1 LLLIINGLPTKTN
14 NPTVMENYPTSLP
27 PQAQD
32 QQPGLESQMMP
43 EPVYIR
49 ANYKG
54 SEKLQG
60 KVALITG
67 GDSGIGRAVA
77 VHFAR
82 EGADL
87 ALVYKAEE
95 QSDADD
101 TKKLV
106 EAEGRRC
113 VLLPGDLRDAAFCE
127 DIVSQTVAQLGKL
140 NIVISNAA
148 EQFTSTDVA
157 ELPNEQ
163 FEDTFQV
170 NFFPLVR
177 IVKAALPHLHEGDS
191 IIATSSIN
199 AYRGNQ
205 QLVDYTSTK
214 GAITAYIRSIAQQL
228 ADKKIRANT
237 VAPGPIWTPLIPASF
252 PPDKVEKFGQD
263 TTMKRPGQPAEVAPA
278 YVFLASEDASY
289 ITGQAIHPNGG
300 EVLNT

>member
-1 LLLIINGLPTKTN
+1 METK
-14 NPTVMENYPTSLP
+14 PTSLP
-27 PQAQD
+27 PQQQD
-32 QQPGLESQMMP
+32 QQPGLEAEMTPQP
-43 EPVYIR
+43 EYIR
-49 ANYKG
+49 PNYRG
-54 SEKLQG
+54 SGKLQD

-77 VHFAR
+77 IHFAR
-82 EGADL
+82 EGADV
-87 ALVYKAEE
+87 AFCYKPEE
-95 QSDADD
+95 EEDAYA
-101 TKKLV
+101 TRQLV

-113 VLLPGDLRDAAFCE
+113 LTLPGDLREVSFCE
-127 DIVSQTVAQLGKL
+127 SIVSQTVQELGQL
-140 NIVISNAA
+140 NIVVSNAA

-163 FEDTFQV
+163 FEDTFRV
-170 NFFPLVR
+170 NFFPLVWV
-177 IVKAALPHLHEGDS
+177 VKAALPHLSEGDS

-205 QLVDYTSTK
+205 QLVDYTATK

-228 ADKKIRANT
+228 AEKKIRANT

-252 PPDKVEKFGQD
+252 PPEKVASFGKD
-263 TTMKRPGQPAEVAPA
+263 TTMKRPGQPSEVAPA
-278 YVFLASEDASY
+278 FVFLASEDASY

>member
-1 LLLIINGLPTKTN
+1 METK
-14 NPTVMENYPTSLP
+14 PTSLP
-27 PQAQD
+27 PQHQD
-32 QQPGLESQMMP
+32 QQPGLESAMSPAP
-43 EPVYIR
+43 EYIR
-49 ANYKG
+49 ANYRG
-54 SEKLQG
+54 SGKLQA

-77 VHFAR
+77 LHFAR
-82 EGADL
+82 EGADV
-87 ALVYKAEE
+87 ALSYLPAE
-95 QSDADD
+95 QADANE
-101 TKKLV
+101 TERLV
-106 EAEGRRC
+106 LAEGGRC
-113 VLLPGDLRDAAFCE
+113 LLLPGDLRDPRFCQN
-127 DIVSQTVAQLGKL
+127 IVAQTVGELGQL
-140 NIVISNAA
+140 NIVVSNAA
-148 EQFTSTDVA
+148 EQFISTDVA
-157 ELPNEQ
+157 TLPDEQ

-177 IVKAALPHLHEGDS
+177 MVKAALPHLHEGDS

-205 QLVDYTSTK
+205 QLVDYTATK

-228 ADKKIRANT
+228 AEKKIRANT

-252 PPDKVEKFGQD
+252 PADKVAEFGQD
-263 TTMKRPGQPAEVAPA
+263 TTMKRPGQPSEVAPA

>member
-1 LLLIINGLPTKTN
+1 
-14 NPTVMENYPTSLP
+14 MENYPTSLP

-87 ALVYKAEE
+87 ALVYKVEE

>member
-1 LLLIINGLPTKTN
+1 
-14 NPTVMENYPTSLP
+14 
-27 PQAQD
+27 
-32 QQPGLESQMMP
+32 
-43 EPVYIR
+43 
-49 ANYKG
+49 
-54 SEKLQG
+54 
-60 KVALITG
+60 VAL
-67 GDSGIGRAVA
+67 S
-77 VHFAR
+77 F
-82 EGADL
+82 
-87 ALVYKAEE
+87 KPEE
-95 QSDADD
+95 QADADD
-101 TKKLV
+101 TRELV

-113 VLLPGDLRDAAFCE
+113 VLLPGDLRDHQYCE
-127 DIVSQTVAQLGKL
+127 AIVAQTVRQLGKL

-148 EQFTSTDVA
+148 EQFVSTDVA

-177 IVKAALPHLHEGDS
+177 VVKAALPHLHAGDS

-214 GAITAYIRSIAQQL
+214 GAITAYIRSISQQL
-228 ADKKIRANT
+228 AEKKIRANT

-263 TTMKRPGQPAEVAPA
+263 TTLKRPGQPAEVAPA
-278 YVFLASEDASY
+278 FVFLASEDASY

>member
-1 LLLIINGLPTKTN
+1 
-14 NPTVMENYPTSLP
+14 MENYPDSLP
-27 PQAQD
+27 PQAQA
-32 QQPGLESQMMP
+32 QQPGLENQMTP

-54 SEKLQG
+54 SDKLPG

-67 GDSGIGRAVA
+67 GDSGISRAVA
-77 VHFAR
+77 IHFAR

-87 ALVYKAEE
+87 ALVFKPEE
-95 QSDADD
+95 QGDADD
-101 TKKLV
+101 TKALV

-113 VLLPGDLRDAAFCE
+113 VLLPGDLRDPQFCE
-127 DIVSQTVAQLGKL
+127 DIVSQTVRQLGKL
-140 NIVISNAA
+140 NIVVSNAA

-177 IVKAALPHLHEGDS
+177 VVKAALPHLHEGDS

-214 GAITAYIRSIAQQL
+214 GAITAYIRSISQQL
-228 ADKKIRANT
+228 AEKKIRANT

>member
-1 LLLIINGLPTKTN
+1 METK
-14 NPTVMENYPTSLP
+14 PTSVP
-27 PQAQD
+27 PQQQA
-32 QQPGLESQMMP
+32 QQPGLESEMHPQP
-43 EPVYIR
+43 EYIR
-49 ANYKG
+49 ANYRG
-54 SEKLQG
+54 SGKLQG

-82 EGADL
+82 EGADV
-87 ALVYKAEE
+87 AISFRPEE
-95 QSDADD
+95 QADADE
-101 TKKLV
+101 TRQLV
-106 EAEGRRC
+106 QQEGSRC
-113 VLLPGDLRDAAFCE
+113 LLLPGDLRNPKYCE
-127 DIVSQTVAQLGKL
+127 DLVEETVDELGQL
-140 NIVISNAA
+140 NIVVSNAA

-157 ELPNEQ
+157 EMPNEQ
-163 FEDTFQV
+163 VEDTFQV

-177 IVKAALPHLHEGDS
+177 IVKAAVPHLHKGDS

-205 QLVDYTSTK
+205 QLVDYSATK

-228 ADKKIRANT
+228 ADKGIRANT

-252 PPDKVEKFGQD
+252 PPDKVAKFGQD
-263 TTMKRPGQPAEVAPA
+263 TILKRPGQPSEVAPA
-278 YVFLASEDASY
+278 FVFLASEDASY

>member
-1 LLLIINGLPTKTN
+1 
-14 NPTVMENYPTSLP
+14 MENYPTSLP

-32 QQPGLESQMMP
+32 QQPGLEQEMSPQ
-43 EPVYIR
+43 PVYIR
-49 ANYKG
+49 PNYKG
-54 SEKLQG
+54 SEKLQD

-77 VHFAR
+77 IHFAR
-82 EGADL
+82 EGADV
-87 ALVYKAEE
+87 AIVYKAEE
-95 QSDADD
+95 QEDADA
-101 TKKLV
+101 TKQLV
-106 EAEGRRC
+106 EQENRRC
-113 VLLPGDLRDAAFCE
+113 VLLSGDLRDPQFCE
-127 DIVSQTVAQLGKL
+127 DIVTQTVQQLGKL
-140 NIVISNAA
+140 NIVVSNAA
-148 EQFTSTDVA
+148 EQFVSKDVS

-177 IVKAALPHLHEGDS
+177 IVKVALQHLHEGDS

-228 ADKKIRANT
+228 AEKKIRANT

-252 PPDKVEKFGQD
+252 PPDKVKEFGQD

-278 YVFLASEDASY
+278 FVFLASEDASY

>member
-1 LLLIINGLPTKTN
+1 METK
-14 NPTVMENYPTSLP
+14 PTSLP
-27 PQAQD
+27 PQQQS
-32 QQPGLESQMMP
+32 QQPGLEEKMNPQP
-43 EPVYIR
+43 EYIR
-49 ANYKG
+49 PNYRG
-54 SEKLQG
+54 SDKLQG

-82 EGADL
+82 EGADV
-87 ALVYKAEE
+87 AIAFKPEE
-95 QSDADD
+95 QADADE
-101 TKKLV
+101 TQQLV
-106 EAEGRRC
+106 KQEGRRC
-113 VLLPGDLRDAAFCE
+113 LLLPGDLRDPQHCQ
-127 DIVSQTVAQLGKL
+127 DIVTRTVQELGQL
-140 NIVISNAA
+140 NIVVSNAA

-157 ELPNEQ
+157 EIPDEQ

-170 NFFPLVR
+170 NFFALVR
-177 IVKAALPHLHEGDS
+177 VVKAALPHLHAGDS

-228 ADKKIRANT
+228 AEKKIRANT

-252 PPDKVEKFGQD
+252 PAEKVAQFGQD
-263 TTMKRPGQPAEVAPA
+263 TTMKRPGQPSEVAPA
-278 YVFLASEDASY
+278 FVFLASEDASY

>member
-1 LLLIINGLPTKTN
+1 MLP
-14 NPTVMENYPTSLP
+14 
-27 PQAQD
+27 A
-32 QQPGLESQMMP
+32 P
-43 EPVYIR
+43 EYIR
-49 ANYKG
+49 PSYRG
-54 SEKLQG
+54 SGKRQG

-82 EGADL
+82 EGASV
-87 ALVYKAEE
+87 ALTYLPTE
-95 QSDADD
+95 QDEA
-101 TKKLV
+101 TETERLV
-106 EAEGRRC
+106 QAEGARC
-113 VLLPGDLRDAAFCE
+113 LLLTGDLRDAHFCE
-127 DIVSQTVAQLGKL
+127 DIVTQTVRELGQL
-140 NIVISNAA
+140 NIVVSNAA

-157 ELPNEQ
+157 TLPNEQ

-177 IVKAALPHLHEGDS
+177 VVKAAVPHLHEGDS

-205 QLVDYTSTK
+205 QLVDYSSTK

-228 ADKKIRANT
+228 AEKKIRANT
-237 VAPGPIWTPLIPASF
+237 VAPGSIWTPLIPASF
-252 PPDKVEKFGQD
+252 PADKVAKFGQD
-263 TTMKRPGQPAEVAPA
+263 TTMKRPGQPSEVAPA

-289 ITGQAIHPNGG
+289 ITGQTIHPNGG

>member
-1 LLLIINGLPTKTN
+1 
-14 NPTVMENYPTSLP
+14 MENYPNSLP

-32 QQPGLESQMMP
+32 QQPGLESQMTP

-54 SEKLQG
+54 SEKLQD

-87 ALVYKAEE
+87 ALVYKPEE
-95 QSDADD
+95 QSDADA
-101 TKKLV
+101 TKQLV

-113 VLLPGDLRDAAFCE
+113 VLLPGDLRDPQFCE
-127 DIVSQTVAQLGKL
+127 DLVSQTIAQLGKL
-140 NIVISNAA
+140 NIVVSNAA
-148 EQFTSTDVA
+148 EQFVSTDVA

-170 NFFPLVR
+170 NFFAMVR
-177 IVKAALPHLHEGDS
+177 VVKAALPHLHEGDS

-228 ADKKIRANT
+228 AEKKIRANT

-278 YVFLASEDASY
+278 FVFLASEDASY

>member
-1 LLLIINGLPTKTN
+1 METK
-14 NPTVMENYPTSLP
+14 PTSLP
-27 PQAQD
+27 PQHQD
-32 QQPGLESQMMP
+32 QQPGLESAMTPAP
-43 EPVYIR
+43 EYIR
-49 ANYKG
+49 ANYRG
-54 SEKLQG
+54 SGKLQD

-77 VHFAR
+77 LHFAR
-82 EGADL
+82 EGANV
-87 ALVYKAEE
+87 AISYKSEE
-95 QSDADD
+95 QTDAHE
-101 TKKLV
+101 TERLV
-106 EAEGRRC
+106 LAEGRRC
-113 VLLPGDLRDAAFCE
+113 LLLPGDLRDASFCAE
-127 DIVSQTVAQLGKL
+127 IVAQTVRELGQL
-140 NIVISNAA
+140 NIVVSNAA
-148 EQFTSTDVA
+148 EQFVNTDVA
-157 ELPNEQ
+157 TLPDEQ

-177 IVKAALPHLHEGDS
+177 VVKAALPHMHEGDS

-205 QLVDYTSTK
+205 QLVDYTATK

-228 ADKKIRANT
+228 AEKKIRANT

-252 PPDKVEKFGQD
+252 PADKVAEFGKD
-263 TTMKRPGQPAEVAPA
+263 TTMKRPGQPSEVAPA

>member
-1 LLLIINGLPTKTN
+1 METK
-14 NPTVMENYPTSLP
+14 PTSLP
-27 PQAQD
+27 PQQQD
-32 QQPGLESQMMP
+32 QQPGLEAEMTPQP
-43 EPVYIR
+43 EYIR
-49 ANYKG
+49 PNYRG
-54 SEKLQG
+54 SGKLQE

-67 GDSGIGRAVA
+67 GDSGIGRAIA
-77 VHFAR
+77 IHFAR
-82 EGADL
+82 EGADV
-87 ALVYKAEE
+87 AFTYKPEE
-95 QSDADD
+95 EEDAY
-101 TKKLV
+101 TTRQLV

-113 VLLPGDLRDAAFCE
+113 LTLAGDLRELDFCE
-127 DIVSQTVAQLGKL
+127 GIVSQTVQELGKL
-140 NIVISNAA
+140 NIVVSNAA
-148 EQFTSTDVA
+148 DQFTSTDVA

-177 IVKAALPHLHEGDS
+177 VVKAAVPHLSEGDS
-191 IIATSSIN
+191 IIATSSVN

-205 QLVDYTSTK
+205 QLVDYSATK

-228 ADKKIRANT
+228 AEKKIRANT

-252 PPDKVEKFGQD
+252 PPDKVAKFGQD
-263 TTMKRPGQPAEVAPA
+263 TTMKRPGQPSEVAPA

>member
-1 LLLIINGLPTKTN
+1 
-14 NPTVMENYPTSLP
+14 MENYPTSLP

-32 QQPGLESQMMP
+32 QQPGLEQDMSPQ
-43 EPVYIR
+43 PVYIR
-49 ANYKG
+49 PNYKG
-54 SEKLQG
+54 SEKLQD

-77 VHFAR
+77 IHFAR
-82 EGADL
+82 EGADV
-87 ALVYKAEE
+87 AIVYKAEE
-95 QSDADD
+95 QEDADA
-101 TKKLV
+101 TKQLV
-106 EAEGRRC
+106 EQENRRC
-113 VLLPGDLRDAAFCE
+113 VLLSGDLRDPQFCE
-127 DIVSQTVAQLGKL
+127 DIVTQTVQQLGKL
-140 NIVISNAA
+140 NIVVSNAA
-148 EQFTSTDVA
+148 EQFVSKDVS

-177 IVKAALPHLHEGDS
+177 IVKVALQHLHEGDS

-228 ADKKIRANT
+228 AEKKIRANT

-252 PPDKVEKFGQD
+252 PPDKVKEFGQD

-278 YVFLASEDASY
+278 FVFLASEDASY

>member
-1 LLLIINGLPTKTN
+1 
-14 NPTVMENYPTSLP
+14 MENYPTTLP

-32 QQPGLESQMMP
+32 QQPGLEERMIP
-43 EPVYIR
+43 DPIYIR

-54 SEKLQG
+54 SEKLQD

-82 EGADL
+82 EGADV
-87 ALVYKAEE
+87 AIAFKPEE
-95 QSDADD
+95 QADADD
-101 TKKLV
+101 TRELV

-113 VLLPGDLRDAAFCE
+113 VLLPGDLRDHQYCE
-127 DIVSQTVAQLGKL
+127 AIVAQTVRQLGKL

-148 EQFTSTDVA
+148 EQFVSTDVA

-177 IVKAALPHLHEGDS
+177 VVKAALPHLHAGDS

-214 GAITAYIRSIAQQL
+214 GAITAYIRSISQQL
-228 ADKKIRANT
+228 AEKKIRANT

-263 TTMKRPGQPAEVAPA
+263 TTLKRPGQPAEVAPA
-278 YVFLASEDASY
+278 FVFLASEDASY

>member
-1 LLLIINGLPTKTN
+1 
-14 NPTVMENYPTSLP
+14 MENYPTSLP

-32 QQPGLESQMMP
+32 QQPGLEDQMTP

-54 SEKLQG
+54 SEKLQD

-77 VHFAR
+77 IHFAR

-87 ALVYKAEE
+87 ALVYKPEE
-95 QSDADD
+95 QPDAED
-101 TKKLV
+101 TKALI

-127 DIVSQTVAQLGKL
+127 DIVTQTVQQLGKL
-140 NIVISNAA
+140 NIVVSNAA

-177 IVKAALPHLHEGDS
+177 VVKAAVPHLHEGDS
-191 IIATSSIN
+191 IIATSSVN

-205 QLVDYTSTK
+205 QLVDYTATK
-214 GAITAYIRSIAQQL
+214 GAITAYIRSISQQL
-228 ADKKIRANT
+228 AEKKIRANS

>member
-1 LLLIINGLPTKTN
+1 
-14 NPTVMENYPTSLP
+14 MENYPTTLP

-32 QQPGLESQMMP
+32 QQPGLESKMMP

-54 SEKLQG
+54 SDKLQG

-82 EGADL
+82 EGADV
-87 ALVYKAEE
+87 AIAYKAEE
-95 QSDADD
+95 QTDADD
-101 TKKLV
+101 TRELV

-113 VLLPGDLRDAAFCE
+113 VLLPGDLRDPQFCE
-127 DIVSQTVAQLGKL
+127 AIVSQTVEQLGKL
-140 NIVISNAA
+140 NIVVSNAA

-177 IVKAALPHLHEGDS
+177 VVKAALPHLHEGDS

-214 GAITAYIRSIAQQL
+214 GAITAYIRSISQQL
-228 ADKKIRANT
+228 AEKKIRANT

-263 TTMKRPGQPAEVAPA
+263 TTLKRPGQPAEVAPA
-278 YVFLASEDASY
+278 FVFLASEDASY

>member
-1 LLLIINGLPTKTN
+1 
-14 NPTVMENYPTSLP
+14 MS
-27 PQAQD
+27 PQ
-32 QQPGLESQMMP
+32 
-43 EPVYIR
+43 PVYIR
-49 ANYKG
+49 PNYKG
-54 SEKLQG
+54 SEKLQD

-77 VHFAR
+77 IHFAR
-82 EGADL
+82 EGADV
-87 ALVYKAEE
+87 AIVYKAEE
-95 QSDADD
+95 QEDADA
-101 TKKLV
+101 TKQLV
-106 EAEGRRC
+106 EQENRRC
-113 VLLPGDLRDAAFCE
+113 VLLSGDLRDPQFCE
-127 DIVSQTVAQLGKL
+127 DIVTQTVHQLGKL
-140 NIVISNAA
+140 NIVVSNAA
-148 EQFTSTDVA
+148 EQFVSKDVS

-177 IVKAALPHLHEGDS
+177 IVKVALQHLHEGDS

-228 ADKKIRANT
+228 AEKKIRANT

-252 PPDKVEKFGQD
+252 PPDKVKEFGQD

-278 YVFLASEDASY
+278 FVFLASEDASY